1 MSSEELKNGEE
12 TQATNDGKI
21 DLMGINIDI
30 STILGDKLVDQFLA
44 QLTPEDMEKLMI
56 SIRSDIFDGYGN
68 VKVSLPNQYVG
79 GRNNNKTLVEIVREK
94 FTEKFKDIILEKV
107 EETINSEEYKQK
119 AKEIANELVEYATEG
134 YKKDMKKRIEERLV
148 GNVLDD
154 QPMYNNSSLLAI
166 INDVINNRLR
176 Y

>member
-56 SIRSDIFDGYGN
+56 SIRSDIFDGCGN
-68 VKVSLPNQYVG
+68 IKNTLPNQYG
-79 GRNNNKTLVEIVREK
+79 FGRYSDKTLVEIIREK
-94 FTEKFKDIILEKV
+94 FNEKFKEIILEKID
-107 EETINSEEYKQK
+107 EIINSEEYCQK
-119 AKEIANELVEYATEG
+119 AEEIANELVEYATEG
-134 YKKDMKKRIEERLV
+134 YKKDMKRRIEERLV
-148 GNVLDD
+148 GNVLNE
-154 QPMYNNSSLLAI
+154 QPMYNNSSLVAI